1 MVVTLITAV
10 SARPSREDERSE
22 PTMSSTLHHD
32 GVAPEE
38 PNLRPGR
45 VVVGISNRDE
55 SYDRSLL
62 AAEAWAARRQLDVE
76 LVVGLGRGDRTSA
89 EGADDRARLV
99 RSEIGAAADHL
110 ALQLEPAQRVHTSIS
125 ELSGVDAL
133 LAASGGAGVV
143 VLQRRRL
150 GPLARIRAGSTSAL
164 VAARAACPVLIVHP
178 DDPAPASEVTGPGIL
193 VGVDARGHAAHAIAE
208 AFAEASWRDVPLTA
222 VLASE
227 PPGPTFVPPGPS
239 ETEFLHASAAAE
251 LAEQLAGHR
260 EQYPDVEVHQSVLWG
275 RAAPVLAD
283 LSVRYE
289 LLVVARHT
297 EGHRGKRNLGSESRR
312 LLEEA
317 HCSVLITPTSRPTP
331 VARHR
336 HAAMT
341 STPPPTSP

>member
-1 MVVTLITAV
+1 
-10 SARPSREDERSE
+10 
-22 PTMSSTLHHD
+22 MSSTLHHD

-45 VVVGISNRDE
+45 VVAGISNRDE

-62 AAEAWAARRQLDVE
+62 AAEAWAARRHLDVE
-76 LVVGLGRGDRTSA
+76 LVVGLGPDDGMSA
-89 EGADDRARLV
+89 QGIDDRLRFA
-99 RSEIGAAADHL
+99 RSEAGAAADHL
-110 ALQLEPAQRVHTSIS
+110 ALRLEPAQRVHTSIS
-125 ELSGVDAL
+125 ESSGVDAL
-133 LAASGGAGVV
+133 LAASTSAGVV

-150 GPLARIRAGSTSAL
+150 GPLGRIRAGSTSAL

-178 DDPAPASEVTGPGIL
+178 DDPAPASDGARSGIL
-193 VGVDARGHAAHAIAE
+193 VGVDPRGHAAHAIAE

-222 VLASE
+222 VLVSE
-227 PPGPTFVPPGPS
+227 PPGPTFVAPGPS

-260 EQYPDVEVHQSVLWG
+260 EQYPDVEVDQSVLWG
-275 RAAPVLAD
+275 RPAPVLAD
-283 LSVRYE
+283 LSARYE

-312 LLEEA
+312 LIEEA

-336 HAAMT
+336 HSATT
-341 STPPPTSP
+341 STPPPTGP